1 MQAAKPL
8 KKPPLPCPIYYPLNS
23 ADQMTDTQAPAMPSL
38 KPDRQ
43 KPQSR
48 VVAKAPR
55 HWRAAAQNK
64 PSFRDIS
71 AEEQEQEQER
81 KKSLISTQTQTVRN
95 AKTPEER
102 VKAEEMLSFL
112 IDREKWRLVRE
123 LPPLFSLY
131 QHEDGRWVAMLS
143 SELQAKAIALRAK
156 THNDK
161 GTEVVVQAVSFLA
174 AAAAFPPGA
183 PGADAFMKALYQAL
197 HYGLV
202 PENSEGGLAQRLHA
216 ISLADPVSKKKLGE
230 KMKKDLAHAIDV
242 RVKPEGL
249 TARKNAMLVDASAY
263 KVNAASILV
272 EEAAIEGARLL
283 AQQNQVLPTK
293 KSLRDWIEKHH
304 PETRI
309 LSKTGWSNLWTDAGL
324 LALPRTPR
332 W

>member
-1 MQAAKPL
+1 MKAARDE
-8 KKPPLPCPIYYPLNS
+8 PPP
-23 ADQMTDTQAPAMPSL
+23 QAPST
-38 KPDRQ
+38 
-43 KPQSR
+43 
-48 VVAKAPR
+48 
-55 HWRAAAQNK
+55 
-64 PSFRDIS
+64 
-71 AEEQEQEQER
+71 EEEM
-81 KKSLISTQTQTVRN
+81 KSLISIQTQTVRN

-102 VKAEEMLSFL
+102 MKAEEMLAFFV
-112 IDREKWRLVRE
+112 DRDKWRFVRE
-123 LPPLFSLY
+123 LPPLFRLY
-131 QHEDGRWVAMLS
+131 QHEDGRWDARLS
-143 SELQAKAIALRAK
+143 SELNAKLVALRAK

-161 GTEVVVQAVSFLA
+161 GTEVVVQTVSFLA
-174 AAAAFPPGA
+174 AATAFPPGA

-230 KMKKDLAHAIDV
+230 KMKKDLAHAIDL

-283 AQQNQVLPTK
+283 AQQNQALPTK

-304 PETRI
+304 PETRS
-309 LSKTGWSNLWTDAGL
+309 LSKAGWSNLWTDAGL
-324 LALPRTPR
+324 SALPRTPR